1 MGKLPPQPTTAHP
14 SPLAHPPR
22 PSAAAA
28 PPPHISLKGGLFSGR
43 GGCVCP
49 KAASISDARVQCE
62 GFNRHGVRCGATC
75 KKSWGGLGQVL
86 EAFLG
91 DCLWEPWGKSC
102 ELSGG
107 YWQLPWGVL
116 LEICEILR
124 RSLSLAGGIS
134 WRLLCQNPRF
144 TEPLGVLA
152 KSGGQIPWGFARA
165 ICLIPGEH

>member
-1 MGKLPPQPTTAHP
+1 M
-14 SPLAHPPR
+14 
-22 PSAAAA
+22 
-28 PPPHISLKGGLFSGR
+28 
-43 GGCVCP
+43 CP

-124 RSLSLAGGIS
+124 RSLSLAGGTS
-134 WRLLCQNPRF
+134 GRLLWQN
-144 TEPLGVLA
+144 LGLQ
-152 KSGGQIPWGFARA
+152 SLWGSCPSPVGKFLGDLLGRYV
-165 ICLIPGEH
+165 